1 MVEYTKYIKE
11 IKMKNINKLIACLLA
26 VVLLVACNSNKAP
39 EVADEPAPEAI
50 PAEEADSV
58 EKDGD
63 AVSVVTNTFPAYD
76 WVKNITEGTDV
87 EVTNLTDNGVSLH
100 NYEPSAQ
107 DIEKI
112 AKSNLFLYVGGESD
126 EWAPDAAKQA
136 PKAKVLNML
145 EILGDA
151 VKEEEVKEG
160 MEHDHDHE
168 HGDED
173 HDHDHDHGD
182 EDHDHEDGDEDHDHD
197 HDHDHEHEHEHEEV
211 EYDEHVWLSVKNAK
225 TISKAIADAL
235 CEIDLK
241 NADTFKKNYEAYAAK
256 LDALQNDFDE
266 MRKAA
271 KQDTILVADRFPFRY
286 LVSDLDLDY
295 FAAFVGCSAESEA
308 SFETISFLAQK
319 VDELNIKHIIKLAGS
334 DGKIADTVKNA
345 SKAKDQDIIEMTSM
359 ENASS
364 NDGKTYIDYMQMNL
378 DALKKALN

>member
-1 MVEYTKYIKE
+1 
-11 IKMKNINKLIACLLA
+11 MKNINKLLACLLA

-39 EVADEPAPEAI
+39 EAAKDAAPEAI
-50 PAEEADSV
+50 PANEAESIQ
-58 EKDGD
+58 KDG
-63 AVSVVTNTFPAYD
+63 AISVVTNTFPAYD

-112 AKSNLFLYVGGESD
+112 TKANLFLYVGGESD
-126 EWAPDAAKQA
+126 EWAPEAAKEA
-136 PKAKVLNML
+136 PNTKVLDML
-145 EILGDA
+145 EILGGS

-160 MEHDHDHE
+160 MEHEREDEDHE
-168 HGDED
+168 HGDADDD
-173 HDHDHDHGD
+173 HDHDDD
-182 EDHDHEDGDEDHDHD
+182 DHD
-197 HDHDHEHEHEHEEV
+197 EHEHEEV

-225 TISKAIADAL
+225 TISMAIADAL
-235 CEIDLK
+235 AEIDPK

-256 LDALQNDFDE
+256 LDALQNEFDE

-271 KQDTILVADRFPFRY
+271 KLDTILVADRFPFRY

-319 VDELNIKHIIKLAGS
+319 VDELDLKHIIKLAGS
-334 DGKIADTVKNA
+334 DGKIADTVKN
-345 SKAKDQDIIEMTSM
+345 STKAKDQDIIEMTSM

-364 NDGKTYIDYMQMNL
+364 QDGKSYIDYMQMNL

>member
-1 MVEYTKYIKE
+1 
-11 IKMKNINKLIACLLA
+11 MKNINKFLACLLA

-39 EVADEPAPEAI
+39 EKAEEPATESI
-50 PAEEADSV
+50 PASEADSIQ
-58 EKDGD
+58 KDG
-63 AVSVVTNTFPAYD
+63 AVKVVTNIFPAYD

-87 EVTNLTDNGVSLH
+87 EVLNLTDNGVSLH

-107 DIEKI
+107 DIEEI

-136 PKAKVLNML
+136 PNAKVLNML
-145 EILGDA
+145 EILGDT

-160 MEHDHDHE
+160 MEHEHDHEHGDEDHEHE

-173 HDHDHDHGD
+173 HDHDHEHEHGD
-182 EDHDHEDGDEDHDHD
+182 VDHDE
-197 HDHDHEHEHEHEEV
+197 HDHDHEHEHDHEHDHEHEEV

-225 TISKAIADAL
+225 TISKAITDAL
-235 CEIDLK
+235 CEIDAK

-256 LDALQNDFDE
+256 LDALQNEFDE
-266 MRKAA
+266 ARKTA
-271 KQDTILVADRFPFRY
+271 KVDTILVADRFPFRY

-295 FAAFVGCSAESEA
+295 FAAFVGCSAECEA

-319 VDELNIKHIIKLAGS
+319 LDELGLKHIIKLMGS
-334 DGKIADTVKNA
+334 DGKIADTVKN
-345 SKAKDQDIIEMTSM
+345 STKTKDQDILEMTSM
-359 ENASS
+359 ENVSS
-364 NDGKTYIDYMQMNL
+364 KDGKSYIDYMQMNL

>member
-1 MVEYTKYIKE
+1 
-11 IKMKNINKLIACLLA
+11 MKNINKLIACLLA

-39 EVADEPAPEAI
+39 EMADEPAPEAI

-87 EVTNLTDNGVSLH
+87 EVTNLTDNGISLH

-136 PKAKVLNML
+136 PNAKVLNML
-145 EILGDA
+145 EILGDT

-160 MEHDHDHE
+160 MEHEHDHE

-173 HDHDHDHGD
+173 HDHEHGDDDHDH
-182 EDHDHEDGDEDHDHD
+182 DHDDHDHD
-197 HDHDHEHEHEHEEV
+197 HDHDHEHDHEHEHEEI

-235 CEIDLK
+235 CEIDAK

-256 LDALQNDFDE
+256 LDALQHDFDE

-271 KQDTILVADRFPFRY
+271 KQDTILVADRFPFCY

>member
-1 MVEYTKYIKE
+1 MAEYTKYIKE
-11 IKMKNINKLIACLLA
+11 INMKNINKLLACLLA

-50 PAEEADSV
+50 PAEKADSV
-58 EKDGD
+58 QKDGD

-87 EVTNLTDNGVSLH
+87 EVTNLTANGVSLH

-112 AKSNLFLYVGGESD
+112 AKANLFLYVGGESD

-136 PKAKVLNML
+136 PNAKVINML

-160 MEHDHDHE
+160 MEHDHEHE
-168 HGDED
+168 DGDE
-173 HDHDHDHGD
+173 DHDHDHGD
-182 EDHDHEDGDEDHDHD
+182 EDHDHEDGDVDHD
-197 HDHDHEHEHEHEEV
+197 HDHDHEHDHKHEEI

-235 CEIDLK
+235 AEIDAK

-271 KQDTILVADRFPFRY
+271 KKDTILVADRFPFRY

-319 VDELNIKHIIKLAGS
+319 VDELNLKHIIKLAGS

>member
-1 MVEYTKYIKE
+1 MVEYTKYTKE
-11 IKMKNINKLIACLLA
+11 INMKNINKLLACLLA

-39 EVADEPAPEAI
+39 EVAVEPAPEAI

-58 EKDGD
+58 QKDGD

-112 AKSNLFLYVGGESD
+112 AKANLFLYVGGESD

-160 MEHDHDHE
+160 MEHEHE
-168 HGDED
+168 HEQGDED

-182 EDHDHEDGDEDHDHD
+182 EDHDHDHGDEDHD
-197 HDHDHEHEHEHEEV
+197 DHDHEHDHEHEEI

-235 CEIDLK
+235 CEIDAK

-319 VDELNIKHIIKLAGS
+319 VDELNLKHIIKLAGS

-364 NDGKTYIDYMQMNL
+364 NDGKTYIDYMQINL

>member
-1 MVEYTKYIKE
+1 
-11 IKMKNINKLIACLLA
+11 MKNINKLLAYLLA

-39 EVADEPAPEAI
+39 EMANEPAPEAI

-87 EVTNLTDNGVSLH
+87 VVTNLTDNGVSLH

-112 AKSNLFLYVGGESD
+112 AKANLFLYVGGESD

-136 PKAKVLNML
+136 PNAKVLNML
-145 EILGDA
+145 EILGDS
-151 VKEEEVKEG
+151 VKEEEIKEG
-160 MEHDHDHE
+160 MEHDH
-168 HGDED
+168 
-173 HDHDHDHGD
+173 
-182 EDHDHEDGDEDHDHD
+182 DHDHEDGDEDHDHD
-197 HDHDHEHEHEHEEV
+197 HEHDHEEI

-235 CEIDLK
+235 CEIDAK